1 MSGYQLNG
9 TDLDTLFARYS
20 DVYNTFSAGF
30 TGVSYSNGV
39 NTNIG
44 TTTGYKTSNGYDL
57 SQRYVELSK
66 LGASLKKDDSVK
78 YTGST
83 KYYIGNGST
92 DIGTLYVAFGKVQW
106 SAAITAITSVALTN
120 SNNVTF
126 SFNFAGYPSTIDAY
140 LTGSNYSTTT
150 NYGGSLPAI
159 GGTAGGQGKTLQVSS
174 LPADTQISYQ
184 LRSYISGVNGPNMSY
199 PSTAS
204 SFYTH
209 PILSAPTSNSNGI
222 VTSGDSTDYS
232 YTLKGSPDVYQKA
245 AVFTDSGLGNRYNS
259 NEYKP
264 GETIT
269 FKSMAPRSD
278 SYTYYLAPY
287 DRFTGNYNS
296 GSDFVKALTFTI
308 GVGSIN
314 YDTTTYSGGYLMTAT
329 SITVYLANIIN
340 VYSVTAKA
348 TDVTGDT
355 GGVPKG
361 GTSAQK
367 GSIAFACKPMTPYRI
382 SISGYYGDGSKYTFA
397 LTPFD
402 VTTPSNVSITNI
414 SATSTTTKITVSGT
428 VTNATSVKDSN
439 GNAYSLDNN
448 GAFTRDYAVTSNTQ
462 QTYTVKASG
471 TGGSDEN
478 TVSRYTLPTVSISTS
493 ATSYQVASGSSTVTV
508 TLNVSGAF
516 DKVRVYSDSNFST
529 LVGTGTTANNYSI
542 DVTKGKDG
550 SPYTFYAVPYDNT
563 LSSPDYN
570 TALAASTS
578 FSVTAG
584 SKKPT
589 GGPEPTVTN
598 GWNIMYITSANIGS
612 YSTLTFSGAFNYQI
626 LVVGTGGDGGG
637 PSQGYS
643 GYASIIGCGGG
654 GAGGVVAC
662 QYTSSAG
669 DQLKLSVNDV
679 GNITGRYASM
689 SVYKGDK
696 LGEAK
701 AYFGWFGST
710 SDYDEGLNVR
720 INGDGGDSGHSTVGS
735 TLSCFTSVTT
745 TSEKT
750 YGNGLAPYDGGG
762 GGGGGGATQ
771 NGYNGGK
778 PGGLSNQG
786 GAGGAGYTWSIDGL
800 EYARGGQGGSIN
812 GRTALG
818 TALNTAGSGG
828 TGASV
833 KDDGSG
839 SFYGDT
845 TGQGYLFAI
854 AWQ

>member
-1 MSGYQLNG
+1 MSGYQVNG

-126 SFNFAGYPSTIDAY
+126 SFNFAGYPSKIDAY
-140 LTGSNYSTTT
+140 LTWPNNGTSTT

-159 GGTAGGQGKTLQVSS
+159 GQTAGGSGSFTVNS

-184 LRSYISGVNGPNMSY
+184 LRSYISGVDGPNMSY

-287 DRFTGNYNS
+287 DRNTGNYNS

-314 YDTTTYSGGYLMTAT
+314 YDTSTYSGGYQKTAT

-340 VYSVTAKA
+340 VYSVTATA
-348 TDVTGDT
+348 NDVTGDT

-367 GSIAFACKPMTPYRI
+367 GSIAFACRPMTRYRI

-397 LTPFD
+397 LTPFE
-402 VTTPSNVSITNI
+402 VTTPSDVSITNI
-414 SATSTTTKITVSGT
+414 GATSTSTTITVSGT
-428 VTNATSVKDSN
+428 ATNATSVRDSN
-439 GNAYSLDNN
+439 GNVYSLDNN
-448 GAFTRDYAVTSNTQ
+448 GAFTRDYAVASNTQ

-529 LVGTGTTANNYSI
+529 LVGTSTSANSYSV
-542 DVTKGKDG
+542 DVAKGKDG
-550 SPYTFYAVPYDNT
+550 SPYTYYAVPYDNT

-570 TALAASTS
+570 TTLAASTS

-584 SKKPT
+584 SIKPT
-589 GGPEPTVTN
+589 GGPVPTVTN
-598 GWNIMYITSANIGS
+598 GWNIMYITSANISS

-626 LVVGTGGDGGG
+626 IVVGAGGDGNSYKDGDVNNRQGG
-637 PSQGYS
+637 
-643 GYASIIGCGGG
+643 GGG
-654 GAGGVVAC
+654 GAGGVVVF

-669 DQLKLSVNDV
+669 HQLVLRVQTGSYVEMQVNKVDNTPLGV
-679 GNITGRYASM
+679 TPLGVATAGFGFAGNIS
-689 SVYKGDK
+689 
-696 LGEAK
+696 
-701 AYFGWFGST
+701 
-710 SDYDEGLNVR
+710 
-720 INGDGGDSGHSTVGS
+720 GDGGLSSSGAVKSVGS
-735 TLSCFTSVTT
+735 DGKYVYTTPSCFTSV
-745 TSEKT
+745 ST
-750 YGNGLAPYDGGG
+750 YVVKSGGNGLPNNFGNQGGG
-762 GGGGGGATQ
+762 GGGGGVTQ
-771 NGYNGGK
+771 DGYDGGQ
-778 PGGLSNQG
+778 PGGLGNQG
-786 GAGGAGYTWSIDGL
+786 GAGGAGYTWSVDGV
-800 EYARGGQGGSIN
+800 EYARGGPGGFIK
-812 GRTALG
+812 GAGTLG
-818 TALNTAGSGG
+818 LGVSTTAGSGG
-828 TGASV
+828 SG
-833 KDDGSG
+833 GSG
-839 SFYGDT
+839 GPSGIIRET

>member
-1 MSGYQLNG
+1 MSGYQVNG
-9 TDLDTLFARYS
+9 TDLDTLFAKYS

-57 SQRYVELSK
+57 SQRYVEYSK
-66 LGASLKKDDSVK
+66 LGPSLKKDDSVK

-83 KYYIGNGST
+83 KYYIGNGTT

-126 SFNFAGYPSTIDAY
+126 SFNFAGYPSKIDAY
-140 LTGSNYSTTT
+140 LTWPNNGTSTT

-159 GGTAGGQGKTLQVSS
+159 GGTAGGSGSFTVNS

-184 LRSYISGVNGPNMSY
+184 LRSYISGVDGPNMSY

-287 DRFTGNYNS
+287 DRNTGNYNS

-314 YDTTTYSGGYLMTAT
+314 YDTSTYSGGYLMTAT

-340 VYSVTAKA
+340 VYSVTATA

-355 GGVPKG
+355 TGIPKG
-361 GTSAQK
+361 GTTAQK
-367 GSIAFACKPMTPYRI
+367 GSIAFTCKPMKPYRI

-402 VTTPSNVSITNI
+402 VTTPSDVSITNI

-439 GNAYSLDNN
+439 GNDYSLSN
-448 GAFTRDYAVTSNTQ
+448 GTFSREYTVDANTQ
-462 QTYTVKASG
+462 QTYTVTATG
-471 TGGSDEN
+471 TGGSDEK
-478 TVSRYTLPTVSISTS
+478 TVSRYTLPSLTAVTSTAGDQQVTITLTGVWGSSNNAQIFNGATQKS
-493 ATSYQVASGSSTVTV
+493 ATNGSSTFTSGTAYTFNGLTNGTPYSWSVKLYNMNTSAYDV
-508 TLNVSGAF
+508 VYTSSNFAGLSFTPKLPGSIVPDGGPTSTEVSVYSIKYITSNTTLKFTGSYFYYFIVVGDGGNGGQF
-516 DKVRVYSDSNFST
+516 SDSN
-529 LVGTGTTANNYSI
+529 
-542 DVTKGKDG
+542 
-550 SPYTFYAVPYDNT
+550 
-563 LSSPDYN
+563 
-570 TALAASTS
+570 
-578 FSVTAG
+578 
-584 SKKPT
+584 
-589 GGPEPTVTN
+589 E
-598 GWNIMYITSANIGS
+598 
-612 YSTLTFSGAFNYQI
+612 
-626 LVVGTGGDGGG
+626 
-637 PSQGYS
+637 
-643 GYASIIGCGGG
+643 
-654 GAGGVVAC
+654 
-662 QYTSSAG
+662 
-669 DQLKLSVNDV
+669 
-679 GNITGRYASM
+679 
-689 SVYKGDK
+689 
-696 LGEAK
+696 
-701 AYFGWFGST
+701 
-710 SDYDEGLNVR
+710 
-720 INGDGGDSGHSTVGS
+720 
-735 TLSCFTSVTT
+735 
-745 TSEKT
+745 
-750 YGNGLAPYDGGG
+750 GGG
-762 GGGGGGATQ
+762 GGGGVVSGWYKSTVNDEITITYNAGDNKNCFVITYNNTSLISVGAGLQAGFNGNSDSVNGGYAGKTKLTSDTTLLSQWYQNRGGA
-771 NGYNGGK
+771 NYNDFTKFFTEYDSNFRGQSQRNSLSPYVQGDGEPGVGNWRAGG
-778 PGGLSNQG
+778 G
-786 GAGGAGYTWSIDGL
+786 GAGAGGSGYNTGDNGEGAVGGEGYIWFQDRVT
-800 EYARGGQGGSIN
+800 YARGGSTGNMVSSYP
-812 GRTALG
+812 T
-818 TALNTAGSGG
+818 TTPGSGG
-828 TGASV
+828 STKPNTNGARGV
-833 KDDGSG
+833 
-839 SFYGDT
+839 
-845 TGQGYLFAI
+845 FAI
-854 AWQ
+854 AWRNP